1 MTDQEYSDKG
11 SCILSGADFLAPEK
25 KDCFAD
31 HRQLLACLV
40 STRFAP
46 TPLARAAFCEET
58 CARPSARARS
68 NMCCFSRQ
76 RLIRLLEQHGF
87 QVYEWLQP
95 ADIQARCFAG
105 RDMAA
110 FEHIHYVHAVRQ

>member
-1 MTDQEYSDKG
+1 MTDQEYSDMG

-46 TPLARAAFCEET
+46 TPLARVAFCEESLRT
-58 CARPSARARS
+58 AFRTGTEQYVLLFPAEAYPPAGAARLS
-68 NMCCFSRQ
+68 
-76 RLIRLLEQHGF
+76 G
-87 QVYEWLQP
+87 V
-95 ADIQARCFAG
+95 
-105 RDMAA
+105 
-110 FEHIHYVHAVRQ
+110 

>member
-1 MTDQEYSDKG
+1 
-11 SCILSGADFLAPEK
+11 
-25 KDCFAD
+25 
-31 HRQLLACLV
+31 
-40 STRFAP
+40 
-46 TPLARAAFCEET
+46 
-58 CARPSARARS
+58 
-68 NMCCFSRQ
+68 MCCFSRQ